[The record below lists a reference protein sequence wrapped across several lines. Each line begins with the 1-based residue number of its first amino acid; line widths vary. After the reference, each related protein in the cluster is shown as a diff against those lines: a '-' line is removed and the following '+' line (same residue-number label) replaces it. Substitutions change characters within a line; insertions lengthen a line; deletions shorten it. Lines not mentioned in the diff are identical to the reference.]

1 VSMWLVAVLV
11 ILLGAAAP
19 SAVMGMRGSPV
30 DRLAGLQQLTAATTS
45 VLMLLAQAFDRPD
58 YLIVPLA
65 LVLLSFA
72 GALVFARLLGP
83 RR

>member
-1 VSMWLVAVLV
+1 
-11 ILLGAAAP
+11 
-19 SAVMGMRGSPV
+19 
-30 DRLAGLQQLTAATTS
+30 